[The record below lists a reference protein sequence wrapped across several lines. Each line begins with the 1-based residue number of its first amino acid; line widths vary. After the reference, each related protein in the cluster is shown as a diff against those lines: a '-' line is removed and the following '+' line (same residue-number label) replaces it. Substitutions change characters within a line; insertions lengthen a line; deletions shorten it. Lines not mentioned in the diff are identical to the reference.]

1 MVRVPVAR
9 ILVIDDDP
17 EVVDILVTHLRGE
30 GYGVSGAL
38 TGDEG
43 LKLVILSRPDLV
55 LLDVLLP
62 GGMNGIEVLKRIRSI
77 NPTAKVIMVTGNT
90 DPLLAREALEL
101 GALAYVDKPFD
112 FDYLKRVVAV
122 ALRPEITQPDDHP
135 RT

>member
-17 EVVDILVTHLRGE
+17 EVVDTLVTYLCEE

-38 TGDEG
+38 TSDEG
-43 LKLVILSRPDLV
+43 LKSVILSRPDLV

-90 DPLLAREALEL
+90 DLSFAKTPSGGKWLICRL
-101 GALAYVDKPFD
+101 
-112 FDYLKRVVAV
+112 
-122 ALRPEITQPDDHP
+122 
-135 RT
+135 